1 LQPRRTDI
9 NALVTDTGRLL
20 ERTLGANIRIDL
32 RLGADLWPVKVDGS
46 QLQASLVNIAI
57 NARDAMPKGGTLL
70 IQTARANLDTDYVR
84 QHPEV
89 AVGDYVVIEAS
100 DTGSGMPA
108 DVIAH
113 IFEPFFTTKP
123 PGQGTGLGLSMVYG
137 FVKQSGGHVA
147 AYSEVGKGST
157 FKLYLPR
164 ADLATEPARPQVAT
178 LVPAPASGK
187 VVLVVDDNP
196 HVRATVVVQLTHL
209 GYQVIEADCA
219 KDALVKLESAPRVDV
234 LFTDIVMPG
243 HMNGRELAASAR
255 AARPGIKVLFT
266 SGFPG
271 AWLANSKDVDPGAPL
286 LTKPYRRRDLAKALH
301 DLLAEPVG

>member
-1 LQPRRTDI
+1 TQQKLAFSRRQALQPRRTDI

-20 ERTLGANIRIDL
+20 GRTLGENIRIDL

-46 QLQASLVNIAI
+46 QLQAALVNIAI

-70 IQTARANLDTDYVR
+70 IQTARAHLDADYVR

-147 AYSEVGKGST
+147 AYSEVGKGS
-157 FKLYLPR
+157 
-164 ADLATEPARPQVAT
+164 
-178 LVPAPASGK
+178 
-187 VVLVVDDNP
+187 
-196 HVRATVVVQLTHL
+196 
-209 GYQVIEADCA
+209 
-219 KDALVKLESAPRVDV
+219 
-234 LFTDIVMPG
+234 
-243 HMNGRELAASAR
+243 
-255 AARPGIKVLFT
+255 
-266 SGFPG
+266 
-271 AWLANSKDVDPGAPL
+271 
-286 LTKPYRRRDLAKALH
+286 
-301 DLLAEPVG
+301 